1 MVIRMLQE
9 LIGYFNG
16 IKKTQAERRV
26 VLSEIKKNLW
36 EPTVEGRNKR
46 IKSIIWNTGKEKAFN
61 QNQSRVGM
69 RVGGGDGWSGGSGG
83 GKMDTTVL
91 EQQ

>member
-1 MVIRMLQE
+1 MRRQRKMAQMKEQNETPAKELNEMEISDLSDTQFKTMVIRMLQE

-36 EPTVEGRNKR
+36 EPTVKGREPGF
-46 IKSIIWNTGKEKAFN
+46 KS
-61 QNQSRVGM
+61 M
-69 RVGGGDGWSGGSGG
+69 GW
-83 GKMDTTVL
+83 KIRKK
-91 EQQ
+91 

>member
-1 MVIRMLQE
+1 MLQE

-46 IKSIIWNTGKEKAFN
+46 IKSIIWNIEHKKNSIRTAIKKELK
-61 QNQSRVGM
+61 
-69 RVGGGDGWSGGSGG
+69 
-83 GKMDTTVL
+83 K
-91 EQQ
+91 